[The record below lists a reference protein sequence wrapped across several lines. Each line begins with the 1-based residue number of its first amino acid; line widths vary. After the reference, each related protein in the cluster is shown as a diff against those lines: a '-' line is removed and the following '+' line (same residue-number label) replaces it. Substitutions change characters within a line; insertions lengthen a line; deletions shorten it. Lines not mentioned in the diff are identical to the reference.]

1 MVSAIQ
7 FSHHD
12 KGIYP
17 SRSHVVKMN
26 VHIACIK
33 RSSSGFFNEITD
45 KQEDPC

>member
-1 MVSAIQ
+1 MVSA

-33 RSSSGFFNEITD
+33 RSSSGFLIRSQINKRTHVN
-45 KQEDPC
+45 